1 MRLSLPLLRR
11 PRLRLAVVSL
21 IAAVMVASTILP
33 LTAGASSHREA
44 PNISQ
49 DPSADGT
56 DLYAFRNPDGSQSV
70 ILVANYVPFQ
80 SPTGGPN
87 FYRFGDDV
95 EYQIHVDNVG
105 DANDHIVFT
114 FKFQST
120 TVNPNSFLYNVG
132 PITFAGGAYQ
142 NWNRPQTYDVW
153 MTNNGVTTR
162 IGHNLLSPPVNVGK
176 NSTPDYHRLA
186 SHAIY
191 DLNGGIKVFAGQR
204 ADPFFADLG
213 HIFDLLGVV
222 SPGTNYLAGLNVSSI
237 VLQVPIS
244 TLQGPNDSIIGL
256 WTTSSRKATT
266 VLNVDG
272 TKTERGDY
280 VQVSRLGMPLVNEV
294 VIPLGKKDLFN
305 ATVLTPSSDGQFLSY
320 VTTPELAAL
329 FVALGIDPNAPTT
342 NRNDLVAVFLTGLQ
356 GVNQPAGVVAS
367 EQLRLNMAIAP
378 THSDPNQVNRMGVLG
393 GENDGFPNGRRPGDD
408 VVDIAMQVVDGILC
422 QPGGPFP
429 QCRPNNVNPGL
440 GDGVD
445 HTAKPFQLSFP
456 YLADPYQG

>member
-1 MRLSLPLLRR
+1 MRIPLPFRGQR
-11 PRLRLAVVSL
+11 RLRLALGLAFVLTLVV
-21 IAAVMVASTILP
+21 ANVLP
-33 LTAGASSHREA
+33 LAASASSHREA

-49 DPSADGT
+49 DPAADGT
-56 DLYAFRNPDGSQSV
+56 DLYAFRSPDGSNTV
-70 ILVANYVPFQ
+70 TLVANYVPFQ

-95 EYQIHVDNVG
+95 QYQIHVDNVG
-105 DANDHIVFT
+105 DAKDHIVFT
-114 FKFQST
+114 FQFNT
-120 TVNPNSFLYNVG
+120 NTVNPNTFLYNVG
-132 PITFAGGAYQ
+132 PITFSNGVYQ
-142 NWNRPQTYDVW
+142 NWNRPQTYTVW
-153 MTNNGVTTR
+153 MTNNGTTTK
-162 IGHNLLSPPVNVGK
+162 IGENLLTPPVDVGI
-176 NSTPDYHRLA
+176 NSTPDYHHLA
-186 SHAIY
+186 TKAIHNL
-191 DLNGGIKVFAGQR
+191 DGGIKVFVGQR

-222 SPGTNYLAGLNVSSI
+222 NPGENYLAGLNVSSI

-244 TLQGPNDSIIGL
+244 TLKGPNDSIIGL
-256 WTTSSRKATT
+256 WTTAARKKTT
-266 VLNVDG
+266 VLNTDG
-272 TKTERGDY
+272 TKSETGSW

-342 NRNDLVAVFLTGLQ
+342 NRNDLVAVFLTGLS
-356 GVNQPAGVVAS
+356 GLNQPAGVVAS
-367 EQLRLNMAIAP
+367 EQLRLNMAIPP

-429 QCRPNNVNPGL
+429 QCRPNDVNPAL
-440 GDGVD
+440 GDGVNTTD
-445 HTAKPFQLSFP
+445 KPFQTSFP
-456 YLADPYQG
+456 YLADPFRG